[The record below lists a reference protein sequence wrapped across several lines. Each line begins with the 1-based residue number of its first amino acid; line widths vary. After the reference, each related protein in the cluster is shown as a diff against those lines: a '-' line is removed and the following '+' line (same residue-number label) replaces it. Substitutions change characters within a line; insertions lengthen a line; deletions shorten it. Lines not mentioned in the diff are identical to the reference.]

1 MAARNGDGSGTGQLS
16 SDSGRSDDN
25 PAELEAGPEREPAA
39 NRRARANARRLA
51 TAARRDEV
59 ARVRDRTAA
68 VHDTTAQARDE
79 AAAVRDRAAEERE
92 LHAAE
97 AGDLDE
103 AIDTLRA
110 LLTSGASV
118 RHQAALERV
127 AAAADR
133 QQAAADRAQAAADRR
148 DVGLD
153 ELTGVFRRS
162 TGELALTHEIDRSH
176 RSGQSLV
183 LARIDVD
190 GLQAVND
197 IEGHAAGDALLR
209 DVPAAITATLRS
221 YDVIVRWG
229 GDQFACAL
237 SDVTLEAAAQRLAWI
252 QSGLEGCGSG
262 ASLSVG
268 LAELADGDTLESLIA
283 RADGELRRARGARW
297 TPS

>member
-1 MAARNGDGSGTGQLS
+1 MPRERYLPVAEKHAPPGHEPNAQCRVEPPRQQQHGFGTNKAKRGGFA
-16 SDSGRSDDN
+16 GR
-25 PAELEAGPEREPAA
+25 ER
-39 NRRARANARRLA
+39 
-51 TAARRDEV
+51 
-59 ARVRDRTAA
+59 
-68 VHDTTAQARDE
+68 H
-79 AAAVRDRAAEERE
+79 AVRDQAAVERE
-92 LHAAE
+92 QHAAE

-103 AIDTLRA
+103 AIDTLRTLRA
-110 LLTSGASV
+110 SGASV
-118 RHQAALERV
+118 RRQAALERL
-127 AAAADR
+127 AAATDR
-133 QQAAADRAQAAADRR
+133 RQAASDRR

-197 IEGHAAGDALLR
+197 REGHAAGDALLR

-229 GDQFACAL
+229 GEQFVCAL
-237 SDVTLEAAAQRLAWI
+237 SDATLEAAAERIAWI
-252 QSGLEGCGSG
+252 QSALETRGSE

-268 LAELADGDTLESLIA
+268 LVQLENGDTLESLVA
-283 RADGELRRARGARW
+283 RADGDLRRTRGEPW

>member
-1 MAARNGDGSGTGQLS
+1 MAGRNGDGSGTGQLS
-16 SDSGRSDDN
+16 SDNIR
-25 PAELEAGPEREPAA
+25 AEQEASSHERESAA
-39 NRRARANARRLA
+39 SLRAKSNARRLA

-68 VHDTTAQARDE
+68 VRDATALARDE

-92 LHAAE
+92 QRAAT

-103 AIDTLRA
+103 AIDTLRTLRTA
-110 LLTSGASV
+110 GASV
-118 RHQAALERV
+118 RHQAGLERL
-127 AAAADR
+127 AAATDR
-133 QQAAADRAQAAADRR
+133 AQAAADRRQAAADRR

-176 RSGQSLV
+176 RSGRSLV

-190 GLQAVND
+190 GVQAVND
-197 IEGHAAGDALLR
+197 SQGHAAGDALLR
-209 DVPAAITATLRS
+209 DVPTAITSTLRS

-237 SDVTLEAAAQRLAWI
+237 SDMTLEAAAERIAWI
-252 QSGLEGCGSG
+252 QAVLETRGSG

-268 LAELADGDTLESLIA
+268 LAQLADGDTLDSLVT
-283 RADGELRRARGARW
+283 RAEGELRSTRGEPW